1 MSFRPLLYLFFVL
14 LFCFSGN
21 LAAATLRGTVADA
34 ELKNNIP
41 GATVK
46 LSGNDTAFFTA
57 ADNNGAFRFT
67 NITPGRYRLL
77 VHALGYKDAVIDNIV
92 VTSGKET
99 VLAVLLH
106 PAVYETGEVVISGK
120 RNNQANNELTTVS
133 VQTINPE
140 EVNRFAGSRQD
151 PSRMASG
158 YAGVVSG
165 GNTRNDI
172 IVRGNSP
179 AGLLWRLDGVDIPN
193 PNHFSVTGSTGGAFA
208 MLNNN
213 LLLGADFITG
223 AFPAEYGNRTAAVF
237 DLQLRNGNNEKYEHT
252 FQLGLNGLEFGTE
265 GPVGKKGASYLV
277 NGRALNFSLINK
289 TGIDLGFEA
298 VPHYEDA
305 TFRINIPT
313 AKRGT
318 FTFWGIAGNS
328 GVDVSGG
335 DEDTATWPEA
345 FKDADFF
352 NSHMYTVTGSNFAQ
366 YSDKTSGKI
375 IVSYS
380 AVVGDNQSERMFKN
394 GTRVKTDHLRSN
406 ERMLQG
412 SFQLTHRFTGKHLLK
427 SGVTFKKQSTGFDI
441 ARYDE
446 YSNTS
451 FSVIADTAN
460 TALIQG
466 YTHWQWK
473 LNEALTMNTGLFAQY
488 FEFTGKTVYEPRWAL
503 QWNKNRHQVTLG
515 YGLHSQTAD
524 LLYALWRQP
533 DTSGTGFTTPN
544 RNIGFLRSH
553 HLVLGYATRMIK
565 NWVVKTEVYYQYLFD
580 IPVSHAAGSTYFS
593 LINSGADYAF
603 DIGDSLVND
612 GIAYNYGAEFTLN
625 RLFSKGWYML
635 ATLSLFDSRY
645 RDGAGVWRNTAFNA
659 KYVGNLLGG
668 KEWKLDAE
676 GKRTLSADMRVNYAG
691 GRRYI
696 RQVLLNGQR
705 HYETEAAY
713 EHKWADYFRTDVKV
727 AVNLN
732 RKKSNHQLFAAVDN
746 VTNYRNVFFMEWSDT
761 QQQEVPVYQ
770 IGLFPYLGYRVLF

>member
-1 MSFRPLLYLFFVL
+1 MLSRPRFLTLFFF
-14 LFCFSGN
+14 LFCAAVN

-46 LSGNDTAFFTA
+46 LSGNDTAYFTA
-57 ADNNGAFRFT
+57 ADNNGAFRFV

-99 VLAVLLH
+99 VLAVQLN

-265 GPVGKKGASYLV
+265 GPLGKKGASYLV

-305 TFRINIPT
+305 TLRINIPT
-313 AKRGT
+313 AKLGT
-318 FTFWGIAGNS
+318 FTLWGIAGSS
-328 GVDVSGG
+328 GVDVGG
-335 DEDTATWPEA
+335 SEDDTALWPKA
-345 FKDADFF
+345 YKDYDYFRSRMLTA
-352 NSHMYTVTGSNFAQ
+352 TVSNFAQ
-366 YSDKTSGKI
+366 YSDKTSGKT
-375 IVSYS
+375 IVNFS
-380 AVVGDNQSERMFKN
+380 AVGGGNESERVFKD
-394 GTRVKTDHLRSN
+394 GTRIKTSHLLSG
-406 ERMLQG
+406 ERTLQG
-412 SFQLTHRFTGKHLLK
+412 SFQLTHRFNKKHLLK
-427 SGVTFKKQSTGFDI
+427 SGIITKKLFSGFDI
-441 ARYDE
+441 SGYDANTNTRYD
-446 YSNTS
+446 YMR
-451 FSVIADTAN
+451 DTAN
-460 TALIQG
+460 TALLQA

-473 LNEALTMNTGLFAQY
+473 LNEALTMNTGLFAQH

-503 QWNKNRHQVTLG
+503 QWNKNSHQVTLG

-533 DTSGTGFTTPN
+533 DILTGTYTQPN

-625 RLFSKGWYML
+625 RMFSKGWYML

-761 QQQEVPVYQ
+761 QQQEIPVYQ

>member
-1 MSFRPLLYLFFVL
+1 MSNRPNFISLFIFL
-14 LFCFSGN
+14 ICFTVN
-21 LAAATLRGTVADA
+21 LVAANVRGTVADA
-34 ELKNNIP
+34 ELKNTIP

-46 LSGNDTAFFTA
+46 LSGNDTAYFTA
-57 ADNNGAFRFT
+57 ADNNGIFRFA

-99 VLAVLLH
+99 VLAVQLH

-193 PNHFSVTGSTGGAFA
+193 PNHFSVTGSTAGAFA

-213 LLLGADFITG
+213 LLHGADFITS

-265 GPVGKKGASYLV
+265 GPLGKKGASYLL
-277 NGRALNFSLINK
+277 NGRALNFSLINR

-305 TFRINIPT
+305 TLRINIPT
-313 AKRGT
+313 AKLGT
-318 FTFWGIAGNS
+318 FTLWGIAGSS
-328 GVDVSGG
+328 GVDVGSSE
-335 DEDTATWPEA
+335 EDTALWPEA
-345 FKDADFF
+345 YKNYDYF
-352 NSHMYTVTGSNFAQ
+352 NSRMLTATVSNFAQ

-375 IVSYS
+375 IVNFS
-380 AVVGDNQSERMFKN
+380 AVGGGNESERMFKD
-394 GTRVKTDHLRSN
+394 GTRIKTGHLLSG
-406 ERMLQG
+406 ERTLQG
-412 SFQLTHRFTGKHLLK
+412 SFQLTHRFSRKHLLK
-427 SGVTFKKQSTGFDI
+427 SGVTAKKQFFGFDI
-441 ARYDE
+441 SGYDE
-446 YSNTS
+446 NSNTH
-451 FSVIADTAN
+451 FDYLRDTAN
-460 TALIQG
+460 TALLQA

-473 LNEALTMNTGLFAQY
+473 LSNALTMNTGVFAQH
-488 FEFTGKTVYEPRWAL
+488 FEFTGKTVCEPRWAL
-503 QWNKNRHQVTLG
+503 QWNKNSHQVTLG

-533 DTSGTGFTTPN
+533 DTLTGGYTQRN
-544 RNIGFLRSH
+544 RGIGFLKSH

-580 IPVSHAAGSTYFS
+580 IPVSHNTGTAYFS
-593 LINSGADYAF
+593 PINSGADYAF
-603 DIGDSLVND
+603 DIEDSLVNY
-612 GIAYNYGAEFTLN
+612 GVATNYGAEFTLN

-676 GKRTLSADMRVNYAG
+676 GKRTLAADVRVNYAG

-727 AVNLN
+727 SINLN

-746 VTNYRNVFFMEWSDT
+746 VTNYRNIFFMEWNNK